1 MTPWTVAHQAPL
13 SMNFPRQ
20 EYRSGLPFFLQ
31 GIFLTQGS
39 TPCLLHWQA
48 DSLPLRHQG
57 LPFKLSMHLKTIS
70 PPDYCSI
77 AFSLCIDEVGTCPY
91 LCPISSYDVQ
101 PSAWTT
107 PLIACLCL
115 APAFHPWSLS
125 GRQGFL
131 LSPVGSL
138 GFVKCLLLAFSWYSG
153 HLPGI
158 APKGCS
164 I

>member
-13 SMNFPRQ
+13 SMKFPRQ
-20 EYRSGLPFFLQ
+20 EYWSGLPLFLQ

-39 TPCLLHWQA
+39 TLCLLHWQA
-48 DSLPLRHQG
+48 DSLPLSHQG

-70 PPDYCSI
+70 PPGYYSI
-77 AFSLCIDEVGTCPY
+77 AFSLCIDEVETCPT
-91 LCPISSYDVQ
+91 PTPTSSYDVQ

-107 PLIACLCL
+107 PLIARLCL
-115 APAFHPWSLS
+115 ACAFHPWSLS
-125 GRQGFL
+125 KFP
-131 LSPVGSL
+131 LSPVGDL
-138 GFVKCLLLAFSWYSG
+138 GFLKCLLLAFSWCSG
-153 HLPGI
+153 HLPGT